1 MGTLTSNDPAAAVV
15 TRMTRTEQIDFV
27 SRRGEVSVLIVGG
40 GINGIGLLRE
50 LSLQG
55 VDALLV
61 EKSDFCSGASAAS
74 TRVIHG
80 GLRYLENAE
89 FRLVKES
96 LRERNRLLKNAP
108 HYVRTLPITIPIFR
122 WTGGLLAA
130 IAKFLGFR
138 ISPND
143 RGALTCKI
151 GLSFYDRFAGR
162 ESPLPRHSFS
172 SRRAALDLRPGLNQG
187 IICTATYYDASITY
201 PERLGLELVLDAER
215 RCSNVQA
222 LNYVHCTGT
231 DGSSVFLQDEISGRK
246 FGVRPRVVVNASGP
260 WIDFTNHAL
269 RRESQYIGGTKGS
282 HIVIDHPELLRETQ
296 GQMIYFENADGRIC
310 IFYPVDGRVIA
321 GSTDIPVSD
330 PEKAICGEDE
340 IDYIL
345 ESIGRVFPSIR
356 LERSHIVYRFC
367 GVRPLPR
374 SDASTPGEISRDH
387 ILAILPPANGI
398 TFPIYS
404 LIGGKWTTFRAFSEQ
419 VADKILAEIGRPR
432 IASTDDLPIGGG
444 VDFPKSA
451 TEKREWLAQ
460 FHEKTGLPLERL
472 ESLLARYGTRA
483 RSVAEY
489 ISSAP
494 DEPLRVLP
502 AYTRR
507 EIQFM
512 AEQEKIIHLDDLILR
527 RTMMALMGELS
538 CELLAELAE
547 VLASALGWQKER
559 TRQEIERTLKLLE
572 QVHGVKL
579 ASACGQL

>member
-1 MGTLTSNDPAAAVV
+1 MGTQTSNDPDAAIVA
-15 TRMTRTEQIDFV
+15 RMTRTEQIDFV
-27 SRRGEVSVLIVGG
+27 SQLGDVSVLIVGG
-40 GINGIGLLRE
+40 GINGVGLLRE
-50 LSLQG
+50 LSLQR
-55 VDALLV
+55 VDTLLV
-61 EKSDFCSGASAAS
+61 EKSDICSGASAAS

-89 FRLVKES
+89 FRLVRES

-108 HYVRTLPITIPIFR
+108 HYVRPLPTTIPIFR

-130 IAKFLGFR
+130 VAKFLGFR
-138 ISPND
+138 ISPHD
-143 RGALTCKI
+143 RGALTCKV
-151 GLSFYDRFAGR
+151 GLSFYDRLAGR

-172 SRRAALDLRPGLNQG
+172 SRRTALALRPGLNQE
-187 IICTATYYDASITY
+187 ITCTATYYDASITY
-201 PERLGLELVLDAER
+201 PERLGLELVLDAEG
-215 RCSNVQA
+215 RCPDVHA
-222 LNYVHCTGT
+222 LNYVRCTGT
-231 DGSSVFLQDEISGRK
+231 DGSLVFLQDEISGRA
-246 FGVRPRVVVNASGP
+246 FGVKPRVVVNATGP

-269 RRESQYIGGTKGS
+269 QRETQYIGGTKGS
-282 HIVIDHPELLRETQ
+282 HIVIDHPELLRATQ

-310 IFYPVDGRVIA
+310 IFYPVAGRVIA

-330 PEKAICGEDE
+330 PEKAICGDDE

-345 ESIGRVFPSIR
+345 ESIERVFPSVR

-374 SDASTPGEISRDH
+374 SNASTPGEISRDH

-398 TFPIYS
+398 TFPICS
-404 LIGGKWTTFRAFSEQ
+404 LIGGKWTTFRALSEQ
-419 VADKILAEIGRPR
+419 AADKILVEIGRPR
-432 IASTDDLPIGGG
+432 IASTENLPIGGG

-451 TEKREWLAQ
+451 TERREWLAQ
-460 FHEKTGLPLERL
+460 VHEKTAVPLERL
-472 ESLLARYGTRA
+472 ESLLERYGTRA
-483 RSVAEY
+483 HSVAEY
-489 ISSAP
+489 VSSAP
-494 DEPLRVLP
+494 DEPLRALP

-512 AEQEKIIHLDDLILR
+512 AEREKVVHLDDLILR

-538 CELLAELAE
+538 CELLAE
-547 VLASALGWQKER
+547 VLASVLGWQRER